1 MSTLHFTDLAVSR
14 LATPGT
20 YYDQTTPAFGLARCW
35 GPKVASRPAH
45 FRYASASYVVRL
57 FLTDPNGSTT

>member
-20 YYDQTTPAFGLARCW
+20 YYDQTTPA
-35 GPKVASRPAH
+35 
-45 FRYASASYVVRL
+45 RL
-57 FLTDPNGSTT
+57 GEVLGAKGRV